1 LGLHATE
8 TTAATITI
16 MTLNELEQAV
26 AEPRT
31 HADRSDWTWE
41 QIRAEFPVLRQ
52 SIDGHPLSYLDNAAS
67 SQMPQEVID
76 RLTWYQSAEH
86 SNVHRGVHTLSQKA
100 TDAYEKAREKVARF
114 INAPDSAQCIFTR
127 GATEGVNLVMHGWGR
142 KFVEEGDEIIVTAL
156 EHHANIVPWQMLCEE
171 KGATLKVIPMTDAG
185 ELVVDELPTLLSD
198 KTKMV
203 CVSHV
208 SNALGTVNPVE
219 DIIEQAHAH
228 GVPVLVDGCQAVPHM
243 KVDVQALDADFYVF
257 SGHKMCGPT
266 GIGILYG
273 KRELLEAMNPFM
285 GGGDMIRTVTFE
297 KTEYAPIPHKF
308 EAGTPSILAVVGLGA
323 AIDYLESIGMDRI
336 ARREAE
342 LLEYATQRIEEL
354 DFIRILGTAPNK
366 ASVISFEV
374 LGVHPHDVGT
384 ILDTEGVAIRA
395 GHHCAQPVMDR
406 LGVPATARASLAFYN
421 NKDDVDALIGALQ
434 TVRDIFG

>member
-1 LGLHATE
+1 
-8 TTAATITI
+8 
-16 MTLNELEQAV
+16 MTLNELQLAV
-26 AEPRT
+26 EKPRVVE
-31 HADRSDWTWE
+31 DRSTWSWE

-52 SIDGHPLSYLDNAAS
+52 SIDGHPLAYLDNAAS
-67 SQMPQEVID
+67 SQMPQSVID

-114 INAPDSAQCIFTR
+114 INAPDSAQCIYTR
-127 GATEGVNLVMHGWGR
+127 GATESVNLVMHGWGR

-171 KGATLKVIPMTDAG
+171 KGATLKVIPMTDDG
-185 ELVVDELPTLLSD
+185 ELIVDELPTLLSE
-198 KTKMV
+198 KTKLL

-208 SNALGTVNPVE
+208 SNALGTINPIE
-219 DIIEQAHAH
+219 DMIATAHAH

-243 KVDVQALDADFYVF
+243 PVDVQALDADFYAF

-285 GGGDMIRTVTFE
+285 GGGDMIRNVTFE
-297 KTEYAPIPHKF
+297 KTTYAPIPHKF
-308 EAGTPSILAVVGLGA
+308 EAGTPSILSVVGLGA
-323 AIDYLESIGMDRI
+323 AIDYLERIGMGRI
-336 ARREAE
+336 AEREKE
-342 LLEYATQRIEEL
+342 LLDYTNARLSEL
-354 DFIRILGTAPNK
+354 DFVRILGTAKNK

-374 LGVHPHDVGT
+374 QGVHPHDVGT

-434 TVRDIFG
+434 TVKEIFG

>member
-1 LGLHATE
+1 
-8 TTAATITI
+8 
-16 MTLNELEQAV
+16 MTLNELEQA
-26 AEPRT
+26 ADEPRT
-31 HADRSDWTWE
+31 VTDRSEWGWDE
-41 QIRAEFPVLRQ
+41 IRAEFPVLRQ

-67 SQMPQEVID
+67 SQMPQSVID

-142 KFVEEGDEIIVTAL
+142 KFVGEGDEIIVTAL

-171 KGATLKVIPMTDAG
+171 KGATLKVIPMTDEG

-198 KTKMV
+198 KTKFV

-208 SNALGTVNPVE
+208 SNALGTVNPI
-219 DIIEQAHAH
+219 DRIIEQAHDH

-297 KTEYAPIPHKF
+297 KTTYAPIPHKF

-336 ARREAE
+336 AEREAE
-342 LLEYATQRIEEL
+342 LLEYATKRIEEL

-374 LGVHPHDVGT
+374 IGVHPHDVGT

-434 TVRDIFG
+434 TVKDIFG